1 MTFAASVLEKLSA
14 LRAADP
20 DFSVFGAAS
29 HRYELNAP
37 CAEQDVRA
45 FETEHD
51 VQLPEDY
58 RAFLL
63 ECGNGGAGPSYG
75 LFPLGRWDGA
85 GRELELWPGESGSW
99 GQLRE
104 PFPHTQPWNLPD
116 ERFQQPADGHADEA
130 AEQAWY
136 DAFDQ
141 AYFAPALTNGAMP
154 ICHEGCAYRDLLIVT
169 GPQRGRMWIDGRSSD
184 EGIAPLGPV
193 GQDAP
198 TFAAWYLSWL
208 DESLAECGV

>member
-58 RAFLL
+58 RDVLVL
-63 ECGNGGAGPSYG
+63 RHECRAQVRSVTRPFSVRLRRFNLKHEISSSAKT
-75 LFPLGRWDGA
+75 LF
-85 GRELELWPGESGSW
+85 EFFCE
-99 GQLRE
+99 
-104 PFPHTQPWNLPD
+104 
-116 ERFQQPADGHADEA
+116 
-130 AEQAWY
+130 
-136 DAFDQ
+136 
-141 AYFAPALTNGAMP
+141 
-154 ICHEGCAYRDLLIVT
+154 V
-169 GPQRGRMWIDGRSSD
+169 
-184 EGIAPLGPV
+184 
-193 GQDAP
+193 
-198 TFAAWYLSWL
+198 
-208 DESLAECGV
+208 